1 MRARC
6 ALLLLLLAL
15 SACGAKSQ
23 DPLGVGGGTDAL
35 KQSPCVCGPLF
46 FRHGQWVS

>member
-15 SACGAKSQ
+15 GACCANSQ
-23 DPLGVGGGTDAL
+23 DPLGVGAGTDAL

>member
-15 SACGAKSQ
+15 SACGPKSQ
-23 DPLGVGGGTDAL
+23 DPLGVGDGTDSL

-46 FRHGQWVS
+46 FRHGQWLS

>member
-1 MRARC
+1 MRACC
-6 ALLLLLLAL
+6 ALMLLLAL
-15 SACGAKSQ
+15 GACGSNSQ

-35 KQSPCVCGPLF
+35 KQSPCVCGPVF